1 MIPTAQDNSA
11 MSCDQNLH
19 KLRIFLLV
27 WIWAPSKRCVDVM
40 TWCFLSSSGNEGN
53 IFQID
58 EDTGNITMAK
68 AADIVGPITLTILV
82 KENLFFSCL
91 LCGKIAF
98 YLLIP
103 HLVAIRR
110 HRWPTGISLR
120 WRRWSSRWWRR
131 AGTLLASRRNDTKDS
146 STATP
151 SPRAWSS
158 ETGAPT
164 GPSGSEPG
172 TRTLP
177 LWVLFMNAGL
187 NLNLDFYVTVL
198 ILKLTDST
206 RLSPFLHYC
215 FVMLHICFIQLLVY
229 SCRLFLQ
236 ENNSC
241 ILHLRSLWT

>member
-1 MIPTAQDNSA
+1 MRWCHDLVFSFIIRKWGKYFPDWRGHGEHHHGQSSWHRWPNNSHH
-11 MSCDQNLH
+11 SG
-19 KLRIFLLV
+19 KRKSIF
-27 WIWAPSKRCVDVM
+27 A
-40 TWCFLSSSGNEGN
+40 
-53 IFQID
+53 
-58 EDTGNITMAK
+58 
-68 AADIVGPITLTILV
+68 
-82 KENLFFSCL
+82 CL

-98 YLLIP
+98 YLWIP